1 MVAYCENRNRFID
14 FKVCRI
20 KDYYILDKHYKVDK
34 TFNWKEYS
42 QNSIGIY
49 KDDEVTLEL
58 KIKHPFSVIIK
69 EKVWASNQEII
80 EHEDESITFKAT
92 MRGYTEIK
100 SWILS
105 MGCNVCVI
113 EPKKLKDDIRN
124 EIEKIKQNY

>member
-1 MVAYCENRNRFID
+1 MR
-14 FKVCRI
+14 
-20 KDYYILDKHYKVDK
+20 
-34 TFNWKEYS
+34 
-42 QNSIGIY
+42 
-49 KDDEVTLEL
+49 L

-69 EKVWASNQEII
+69 EKVWADNQEII
-80 EHEDESITFKAT
+80 EHEDESITLKAT

-124 EIEKIKQNY
+124 EIEEKN